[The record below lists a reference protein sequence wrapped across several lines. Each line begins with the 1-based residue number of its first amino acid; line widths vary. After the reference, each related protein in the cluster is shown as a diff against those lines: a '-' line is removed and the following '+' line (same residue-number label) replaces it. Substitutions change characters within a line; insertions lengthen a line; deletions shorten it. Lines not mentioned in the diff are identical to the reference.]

1 MKHTN
6 WKKRPLAALLALCL
20 ALTLCVPA
28 MAEGEPMT
36 ASAAALALIEES
48 EGFRAEKYLFNGKW
62 YIGFGTQ
69 CEADEYPGGVTREEA
84 ELLLLGKIAAYEV
97 KLNEFFT
104 RYGVAPTQGQFDALI
119 SFSYNF
125 GTGWMSGTSDLVK
138 IARGEAAASRLE
150 VAQAFGA
157 WCHVGGEAMGNLAD
171 TRLQEASLFLDG
183 NFYAAANEF
192 SYLIIKKESGASY
205 ETDFRVYQ
213 RGAAY
218 GSFPMM
224 EKLGYRFAGLQTNT
238 GAALTESSIV
248 SGNVTATAVWTQNS
262 YSGKTYSDVK
272 ATDWFYDYVME
283 LSADGIVNGN
293 DDGTFAPNRATS
305 TGETL
310 KLVLLATGH
319 KAQQPSGRHWAS
331 GYGTYALSMG
341 YLARDKAEAL
351 DSPISRLDVA
361 RLAARALGY
370 GASSA
375 ATPFADVDDG
385 YVTALCEA
393 GIFIG
398 SQVNGQTV
406 FAPDS
411 SITRA
416 EAATIVWR
424 IYQLSSLNQ
433 KQKIY
438 YNDYVLDVLDGVP
451 VNSYDKTAF
460 SRSGSVMY
468 YNDPSVRTRLGIDVS
483 HYQGDVDWTAV
494 ASSGVEF
501 VIARVGGRGYTE
513 GKLYDDAKFHE
524 YADGAARAGLQVGAY
539 FFSQAISVQ
548 EAQEEACHVLE
559 QLRGHSITGPV
570 VFDWEVIGKSSA
582 RTYGIETGVL
592 CECAKAFC
600 DIIRAAGYDTMIYIN
615 NYAGY
620 VKYDLSELTA
630 YPLWYASYDKDAP
643 EFYYDFA
650 MWQYTSKG
658 SVPGIK
664 GNVDMDL
671 WFIR

>member
-6 WKKRPLAALLALCL
+6 RNRRPLAALLALCL
-20 ALTLCVPA
+20 TLALSIPVLAV
-28 MAEGEPMT
+28 GETMT
-36 ASAAALALIEES
+36 ASAAALALIEEG
-48 EGFRAEKYLFNGKW
+48 EGFRAEKYALNGSW
-62 YIGFGTQ
+62 YIGYGTQ
-69 CEADEYPGGVTREEA
+69 CDAGDYPNGITQQEA
-84 ELLLLGKIAAYEV
+84 ELLLLGKVAGYEV
-97 KLNEFFT
+97 KLNEFFA

-138 IARGEAAASRLE
+138 IARGEVSATRLE
-150 VAQAFGA
+150 TAQAFGA
-157 WCHVGGEAMGNLAD
+157 WCHSGGEAMGNLAA
-171 TRLQEASLFLDG
+171 RRMKEAALFLDG
-183 NFYAAANEF
+183 SFYAAENEF
-192 SYLIIKKESGASY
+192 AYLIIKKEDGASY
-205 ETDFRVYQ
+205 ETDFRVYR
-213 RGAAY
+213 RGTSY

-224 EKLGYRFAGLQTNT
+224 EKLGYRFAGLQTT
-238 GAALTESSIV
+238 SGAALTADSIV
-248 SGNVTATAVWTQNS
+248 AGNVTAAAVWTQNS
-262 YSGKTYSDVK
+262 YTGRTYSDVK
-272 ATDWFYDYVME
+272 QTDWFYDYVME
-283 LSADGIVNGN
+283 LSADGIVGGN

-305 TGETL
+305 TGEML

-319 KAQQPSGRHWAS
+319 KEQAPTGKHWAS

-341 YLARDKAEAL
+341 YLARERADDL
-351 DSPISRLDVA
+351 DAPISRLEVA
-361 RLAARALGY
+361 RFAARALGY
-370 GASSA
+370 GASGA
-375 ATPFADVDDG
+375 ATPFADADDG
-385 YVTALCEA
+385 YVTALYEA

-398 SQVNGQTV
+398 AEVNGQKL
-406 FAPDS
+406 FYPANG
-411 SITRA
+411 ITRA
-416 EAATIVWR
+416 EVATIVWR
-424 IYQLSSLNQ
+424 IYQLSSLDQ

-438 YNDYVLDVLDGVP
+438 YNSYVLDVLDGVP

-460 SRSGSVMY
+460 YRDGSIMR
-468 YNDPSVRTRLGIDVS
+468 YNDPNVNTRLGIDVS
-483 HYQGDVDWTAV
+483 HYQGDVDWAAV

-513 GKLYDDAKFHE
+513 GKIYADTKFHE

-539 FFSQAISVQ
+539 FYSQAVSVQ
-548 EAQEEACHVLE
+548 EAQEEAYYVLE
-559 QLRGHSITGPV
+559 QLRGHTITGPV
-570 VFDWEVIGKSSA
+570 VFDWEVVGKSSA

-600 DIIRAAGYDTMIYIN
+600 DIIRAAGYDTMIYIT

-630 YPLWYASYDKDAP
+630 YPLWYANYDKAAP

-650 MWQYTSKG
+650 MWQYTDKG

-671 WFIR
+671 WFVR

>member
-1 MKHTN
+1 MKHTD

-28 MAEGEPMT
+28 LAAGETMT
-36 ASAAALALIEES
+36 AGAAALALIEES
-48 EGFRAEKYLFNGKW
+48 EGFRSEKYALNGKW
-62 YIGFGTQ
+62 YIGYGTQ
-69 CEADEYPGGVTREEA
+69 CEADDYPNGITQPEA
-84 ELLLLGKIAAYEV
+84 ELLLLGKIAGYEV
-97 KLNEFFT
+97 KLNEFFA
-104 RYGVAPTQGQFDALI
+104 RYGVTPTQGQFDALI

-138 IARGEAAASRLE
+138 IARGEMSATRLE
-150 VAQAFGA
+150 TAQAFGE
-157 WCHVGGEAMGNLAD
+157 WCHAGGEAMGNLAS
-171 TRLQEASLFLDG
+171 RRMQEAALFLDG
-183 NFYAAANEF
+183 SFAAAENEF
-192 SYLIIKKESGASY
+192 AYLIIKKESGASY

-213 RGAAY
+213 RGAVY
-218 GSFPMM
+218 GSFPVM
-224 EKLGYRFAGLQTNT
+224 EKLGCRFAGLQTNT

-248 SGNVTATAVWTQNS
+248 SGNATATAVWTQNS
-262 YSGKTYSDVK
+262 YSGRTYSDVK

-319 KAQQPSGRHWAS
+319 KAQQPTGKHWAS

-370 GASSA
+370 GASGAS
-375 ATPFADVDDG
+375 TPFADVDDG
-385 YVTALCEA
+385 YVTALYEA

-451 VNSYDKTAF
+451 VNSYDKSAF

-483 HYQGDVDWTAV
+483 QYQGDVDWTAV

-513 GKLYDDAKFHE
+513 GKIYADKKFHE

-539 FFSQAISVQ
+539 FYSQAVS
-548 EAQEEACHVLE
+548 AEEAREEAYYVLE
-559 QLRGHSITGPV
+559 QLRGHTVTGPV
-570 VFDWEVIGKSSA
+570 VFDWEVVGKSSA

-600 DIIRAAGYDTMIYIN
+600 DIIRAAGYDTMIYIT

-630 YPLWYASYDKDAP
+630 YPLWYANYDKAAP

-650 MWQYTSKG
+650 MWQYTDKG
-658 SVPGIK
+658 SVPGIE
-664 GNVDMDL
+664 GDVDMDL
-671 WFIR
+671 WFLR